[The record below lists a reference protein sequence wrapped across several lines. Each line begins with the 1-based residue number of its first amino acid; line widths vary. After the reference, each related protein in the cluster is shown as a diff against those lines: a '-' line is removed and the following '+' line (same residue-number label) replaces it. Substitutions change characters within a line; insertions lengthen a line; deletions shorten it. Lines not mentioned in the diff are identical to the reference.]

1 MLVDSD
7 GDGVDDSIDA
17 FPDDVTEWLD
27 SDGDGVG
34 NNADAFPSD
43 PQRSQL
49 SEPINNQ
56 NQDKSEEPGQVSIE
70 NAWID
75 FMKANGVDTKI
86 MLDVIPILFALML
99 IKMAFSSRKVKKLK
113 RELKQASESKS
124 TWERLDFD
132 GDGIISDVEF
142 EAYKVIRDK
151 GAKSRTQSNSEEQ
164 SEMNQERRYGL

>member
-1 MLVDSD
+1 
-7 GDGVDDSIDA
+7 
-17 FPDDVTEWLD
+17 
-27 SDGDGVG
+27 
-34 NNADAFPSD
+34 
-43 PQRSQL
+43 
-49 SEPINNQ
+49 
-56 NQDKSEEPGQVSIE
+56 
-70 NAWID
+70 
-75 FMKANGVDTKI
+75 MKANGVDTKI

-164 SEMNQERRYGL
+164 SELNQERRYGL